1 MSVRATATGVCLA
14 AAFGMALGF
23 TACGTSD
30 DDRDAGVADAADL
43 SDAADDTDAGES
55 DAGDLDAGDADA
67 GDADAGDADGGVALS
82 PILPECEGGTGDAE
96 VCWKEWL
103 KVVGTV
109 DFAPVERGALGAGP
123 WPVTDFEQLNG
134 GVGLERRVIGVGVDT
149 GQNQYAITRDALFIR
164 RAGETQFTRYG
175 RGTSGLRDYPMG
187 SIAGGGPGQAYL
199 GLIGIGDQE
208 TDPEEIRKS
217 GDVQALTLDASG
229 FTAVTWDTHNSNSP
243 VSGKFDHSRQIYEIH
258 VPRRGPAAGEVFLG
272 TGHGVVRYQGERYV
286 DHLHIETFV
295 GTSQRF
301 GNTKA
306 MVVSD
311 DGTMWYGNDFAF
323 GGKRWTPRLFEW
335 NEGRW
340 LFPTWAFGS
349 KEDRDHYEGIG
360 VDSTGHVVWVLGREH
375 GMVRMTIAA
384 NGRSAK
390 LDRISVPDSFT
401 RDLVVDL
408 DDTVWVGSDSG
419 LHHYDPATDNWTR
432 ISEVPGGV
440 EDLFLDDTVT
450 PRALYIA
457 HSQGVTV
464 YRGP

>member
-1 MSVRATATGVCLA
+1 
-14 AAFGMALGF
+14 MALGF
-23 TACGTSD
+23 AACGNPD
-30 DDRDAGVADAADL
+30 DDVDAGVPDA
-43 SDAADDTDAGES
+43 SDVSDGGDVDAGDE
-55 DAGDLDAGDADA
+55 DAGDLDAGDPDA
-67 GDADAGDADGGVALS
+67 GDTDDGGVVLS
-82 PILPECEGGTGDAE
+82 PILPECEGGTGSAE
-96 VCWKEWL
+96 TCWKEWL

-123 WPVTDFEQLNG
+123 WPVQDFEQLNG
-134 GVGLERRVIGVGVDT
+134 SVGLDGRIVGVGVDT

-164 RAGETQFTRYG
+164 RAGEARFTRYE
-175 RGTSGLRDYPMG
+175 RGTNGLRDYPLG
-187 SIAGGGPGQAYL
+187 AIAGGGPGQAYL

-208 TDPEEIRKS
+208 DDPEELRKS
-217 GDVQALTLDASG
+217 GDVQALTLNGSG
-229 FTAVTWDTHNSNSP
+229 FSAVTWDTHNSNTP
-243 VSGKFDHSRQIYEIH
+243 VSGKFDHTRQIYEIH

-272 TGHGVVRYQGERYV
+272 TGHGAVRYQGERYA
-286 DHLHIETFV
+286 DHVHIETYV

-306 MVVSD
+306 MVVTD

-323 GGKRWTPRLFEW
+323 GGKRWHPRLYEW
-335 NEGRW
+335 YTDSRW

-360 VDSTGHVVWVLGREH
+360 VDSTGKVVWVLGREH

-384 NGRSAK
+384 NGRSAR
-390 LDRISVPDSFT
+390 LDRVSMPDAFT
-401 RDLVVDL
+401 RDLVVDI

-432 ISEVPGGV
+432 ISEVQGGV
-440 EDLFLDDTVT
+440 EDLFLDDTVS